1 MEKGWRNAA
10 FAATAL
16 VGLSLASGASAA
28 VETVNLNLDH
38 CTGSCLAT
46 GDTAS
51 VTVNDTGGT
60 LAFDVALTGDLF
72 FQHTTGLTDFLF
84 NLLGG
89 PAIAVSGLTSGF
101 ATIPPGGSET
111 AGSIQEDGF
120 MSFMYGLDFT
130 GASGTVQDLKFTVAE
145 TGTTL
150 TVADL
155 ASSSPPPN
163 GGTSVLFS
171 ADVADVEPGATT
183 TGPIGGSVGTTT
195 FGGGVPEASTWAMM
209 LIGFA
214 GLGYA
219 AFRRN
224 GKSRLEGVTA

>member
-1 MEKGWRNAA
+1 MGKGLRYAA
-10 FAATAL
+10 LAATMMA
-16 VGLSLASGASAA
+16 GLGWAGGATAD
-28 VETVNLNLDH
+28 VFPLNIDN

-46 GDTAS
+46 GDSAS
-51 VTVNDTGGT
+51 VTVTASGGT

-84 NLLGG
+84 NLSGG
-89 PAIAVSGLTSGF
+89 PAITITGLTSGF

-155 ASSSPPPN
+155 ASSSPP
-163 GGTSVLFS
+163 
-171 ADVADVEPGATT
+171 
-183 TGPIGGSVGTTT
+183 
-195 FGGGVPEASTWAMM
+195 
-209 LIGFA
+209 
-214 GLGYA
+214 
-219 AFRRN
+219 
-224 GKSRLEGVTA
+224 